1 MAMDLNTLT
10 FLVFVSLLA
19 IVGIV
24 GNALIVAVYVSNF
37 RKFFHSKYIL
47 ALSIADLVVNVLIV
61 PYSAV
66 FQLRL
71 VTLDFI
77 CHGMEVIRHTS
88 VGFSNLILALIAMER
103 LLMIWKPLESKAMS
117 EKYKLIPIFVVL
129 AISIVCSIPAGA
141 IYQVTD
147 KAYDFNGSSNSSESA
162 TEPFC
167 QYTTEILGK
176 GMSEVYRNV
185 LAFVILLEF
194 LVMIVVYVLVYVLVC
209 RQKLRLRRY
218 SLNSVT
224 KTNKRMVTKNSE
236 TSLTSS
242 SAQNYEST
250 DDQEI
255 LSDRRI
261 PQGNGIIALNSTGTQ
276 NQRHEARIE
285 SSDTAIVSPV
295 KVSLTSFTPR
305 GKIKNERK
313 SVSFD
318 TDTTAIESGVEVEG
332 FESETMSS
340 STSGQAVRKRKRFR
354 KKSSRNARPSRAIRK
369 TWTMFFIC
377 TAVYLLSWVPFFFEI
392 FNVTRILVFRYFFL
406 VGHAA
411 NPIIYS
417 VVNIK
422 IRNAIKKLFR
432 CRRTHM

>member
-1 MAMDLNTLT
+1 
-10 FLVFVSLLA
+10 
-19 IVGIV
+19 
-24 GNALIVAVYVSNF
+24 
-37 RKFFHSKYIL
+37 
-47 ALSIADLVVNVLIV
+47 
-61 PYSAV
+61 
-66 FQLRL
+66 
-71 VTLDFI
+71 
-77 CHGMEVIRHTS
+77 
-88 VGFSNLILALIAMER
+88 
-103 LLMIWKPLESKAMS
+103 
-117 EKYKLIPIFVVL
+117 
-129 AISIVCSIPAGA
+129 
-141 IYQVTD
+141 
-147 KAYDFNGSSNSSESA
+147 
-162 TEPFC
+162 
-167 QYTTEILGK
+167 
-176 GMSEVYRNV
+176 
-185 LAFVILLEF
+185 
-194 LVMIVVYVLVYVLVC
+194 MIVVYVLVYVLVC

-218 SLNSVT
+218 SFNSVT

-261 PQGNGIIALNSTGTQ
+261 PQGNGIRALNSTGTQ

-285 SSDTAIVSPV
+285 SSDTAIVLPV
-295 KVSLTSFTPR
+295 KVSLMSFTPR

-318 TDTTAIESGVEVEG
+318 TDTTVIKSGVEVEG

-422 IRNAIKKLFR
+422 IRNAIKILFR